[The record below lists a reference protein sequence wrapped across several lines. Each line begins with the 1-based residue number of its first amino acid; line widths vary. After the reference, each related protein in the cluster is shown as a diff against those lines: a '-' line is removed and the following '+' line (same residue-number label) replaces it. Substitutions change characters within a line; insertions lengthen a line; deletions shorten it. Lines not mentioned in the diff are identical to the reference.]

1 MQPIAAATPPRH
13 NAARADEVVRAGC
26 AAPVPAWHGPR
37 VKDFDGYLFVLP
49 NGAGGHGR
57 YPDRLRSAA
66 ELQCYEGWLLGC
78 REGPRPGGRRG
89 RRVVV
94 VTPLG
99 TVGSPVGTLAAALA
113 AAGAREDC
121 TYLLAANDDT

>member
-1 MQPIAAATPPRH
+1 MKLSAPDVRRRH
-13 NAARADEVVRAGC
+13 REC
-26 AAPVPAWHGPR
+26 

-57 YPDRLRSAA
+57 YPDRLRAAA
-66 ELQCYEGWLLGC
+66 ELQALEGWLLGC

-99 TVGSPVGTLAAALA
+99 TVGAPVGTLAAALA
-113 AAGAREDC
+113 AAGAREGC
-121 TYLLAANDDT
+121 TYVLAANDDT